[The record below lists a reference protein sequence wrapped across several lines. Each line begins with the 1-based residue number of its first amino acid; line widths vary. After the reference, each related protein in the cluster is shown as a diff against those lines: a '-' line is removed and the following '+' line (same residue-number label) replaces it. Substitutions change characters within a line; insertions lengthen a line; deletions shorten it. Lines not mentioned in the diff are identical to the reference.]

1 MQPPTA
7 AVTAAVA
14 TVRRRRADPLGDD
27 GKRPGVSFRHDTLAK
42 QWQNC
47 VVVVVVVLVR
57 DVVVLVIVDVEV
69 VVAVVEVDLEVV
81 TISGAAVVVEVAEV
95 LDLAVS
101 PSPPDSSSLPKI
113 GRAHV

>member
-1 MQPPTA
+1 MEQ
-7 AVTAAVA
+7 
-14 TVRRRRADPLGDD
+14 
-27 GKRPGVSFRHDTLAK
+27 

-95 LDLAVS
+95 LDLTALQARCWF
-101 PSPPDSSSLPKI
+101 DLP
-113 GRAHV
+113 V